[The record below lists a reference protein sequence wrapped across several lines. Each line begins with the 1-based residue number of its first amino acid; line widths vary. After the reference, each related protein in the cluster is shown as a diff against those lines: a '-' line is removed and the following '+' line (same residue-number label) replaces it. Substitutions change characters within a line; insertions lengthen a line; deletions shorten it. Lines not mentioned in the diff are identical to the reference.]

1 MKRINS
7 IDTTR
12 GLVMVIMAL
21 DHVRDFIHKTSM
33 NQNPVD
39 LQTTITLLFFTR
51 WVTHICAPT
60 FVLLSGISAF
70 ISFRRQNNLSES
82 RRFLLTRGLWLV
94 FLELTFVTFALWFDI
109 HFRLLLLEVISAI
122 GFSFIIL
129 SFLLKLPSR
138 VIGLIGIF
146 IVFSHN
152 LLQGISFPTD
162 QISVVFSSV
171 LFRPNLMTVSSDLAF
186 YSAYPIIPWLGILLI
201 GFGCGELFEIP
212 TEKRKKLFL
221 KIGLSVLLLFTL
233 TRFINIYGDP
243 SKWTTQKSD
252 LFTFL
257 SFINLTKYPPSLLFT
272 LMFICVAFLILYLS
286 ENVKNRFTEILAVFG
301 RVPLFYFIIHLYII
315 HSLMFIILLIQ
326 GFSWS
331 DFVFGLFKN
340 GRPATGGGVGLL
352 AIYLLWIGVVA
363 LLYPLCKWYGNY
375 KAVHP
380 EKTFLRYL

>member
-1 MKRINS
+1 MKRISS

-33 NQNPVD
+33 SQNPVD
-39 LQTTITLLFFTR
+39 LQTTTTLLFFTR

-70 ISFRRQNNLSES
+70 ISFKRQNNLSES

-94 FLELTFVTFALWFDI
+94 FLELTFITFALWFDI
-109 HFRLLLLEVISAI
+109 HYRLLLLEVISAI

-152 LLQGISFPTD
+152 LLQGISFPAD
-162 QISVVFSSV
+162 QISVVFLSI
-171 LFRPNLMTVSSDLAF
+171 LFRPNLMTVSPDLAF

-212 TEKRKKLFL
+212 AEKRKKLFL
-221 KIGLSVLLLFTL
+221 KIGLSVLLLFIL

-257 SFINLTKYPPSLLFT
+257 SFINVTKYPPSLLFT
-272 LMFICVAFLILYLS
+272 LIFIGVAFLILYLS

-340 GRPATGGGVGLL
+340 GRPATGGGVGLPG
-352 AIYLLWIGVVA
+352 IYLLWIGVVA

-380 EKTFLRYL
+380 EKTFLRYI

>member
-1 MKRINS
+1 MKRISS

-33 NQNPVD
+33 TQNPVD
-39 LQTTITLLFFTR
+39 LQTTTTLLFFTR

-82 RRFLLTRGLWLV
+82 RRFLLKRGLWLV

-109 HFRLLLLEVISAI
+109 YFRLFLLEIISAI

-152 LLQGISFPTD
+152 LLQGISFPAD
-162 QISVVFSSV
+162 KISVIFSSV

-233 TRFINIYGDP
+233 TRFINVFGDP

-286 ENVKNRFTEILAVFG
+286 ENVKNRFTEILAVYG

-326 GFSWS
+326 GFGWS

-340 GRPATGGGVGLL
+340 GRPVTGGGVGLL

-375 KAVHP
+375 KVVHP
-380 EKTFLRYL
+380 EKKFLRYL